1 MATATRAKV
10 RPRRSVLYM
19 PGSNARALDK
29 ARTLPADSL
38 ILDLE
43 DAVAPDAKDQARA
56 QVGEAVAAGGYGDRE
71 VFIRVNGAATPWG
84 PADLDAAAAALPDGI
99 LIPKVDDPA
108 DLAAAA
114 AVMDRVDPDRTVAL
128 WAMIETPLGILNARE
143 IAAYAREPGS
153 RLAGFVMGTNDLAK
167 ETGARIVPGR
177 GPMVPWLMQAL
188 AAARA
193 YGIAIVDGV
202 YNDLDDARGFL
213 EECVAAR
220 DMGFDGKTLIH
231 PMQIETANRTFTPS
245 ATEVAWA
252 QKVVETFAVPENADK
267 GAVKVDGRMVER
279 LHADMASRTLVLME
293 AIARRELTA
302 TAS

>member
-1 MATATRAKV
+1 MTVV

-29 ARTLPADSL
+29 ARSLPADSL

-43 DAVAPDAKDQARA
+43 DAVAPDAKDQARQ
-56 QVGEAVAAGGYGDRE
+56 QVSEAVTAGGYGERE
-71 VFIRVNGAATPWG
+71 IFIRINGADTPWG
-84 PADLDAAAAALPDGI
+84 ASDLDAAAAAMPDGI
-99 LIPKVDDPA
+99 LVPKVSSPDDLKA
-108 DLAAAA
+108 ISK
-114 AVMDRVDPDRTVAL
+114 VMDGADPERKVAL
-128 WAMIETPLGILNARE
+128 WAMIETPLAILNVGAIAAHARE
-143 IAAYAREPGS
+143 EGS

-167 ETGARIVPGR
+167 ETGARIVSGR
-177 GPMVPWLMQAL
+177 GPMIPWLMTAL

-202 YNDLDDARGFL
+202 YNDLDDPRGFL
-213 EECVAAR
+213 EECAAAR

-252 QKVVETFAVPENADK
+252 QKVVETFRVPENADK
-267 GAVKVDGRMVER
+267 GAVRIDGRMVER
-279 LHADMASRTLVLME
+279 LHADMAARTLTLMD
-293 AIARRELTA
+293 AIAMREVTA

>member
-1 MATATRAKV
+1 MAVV

-19 PGSNARALDK
+19 PGSNSRALEKARA
-29 ARTLPADSL
+29 LPADSL

-43 DAVAPDAKDQARA
+43 DAVAPDAKEEARA
-56 QVGEAVAAGGYGDRE
+56 RVAEAVTAGGYGARE
-71 VFIRVNGAATPWG
+71 VFIRVNGRDTPWG
-84 PADLDAAAAALPDGI
+84 PADLDAAAAALPDGV
-99 LIPKVDDPA
+99 LIPKVSSA
-108 DLAAAA
+108 EDLAAAA
-114 AVMDRVDPDRTVAL
+114 GVMDAADPAGTVAL
-128 WAMIETPLGILNARE
+128 WAMIETPLAILNIRE

-167 ETGARIVPGR
+167 ETGARIVSGR
-177 GPMVPWLMQAL
+177 APMVPWLMQAL

-252 QKVVETFAVPENADK
+252 QKVVEVFAEPENADK
-267 GAVKVDGRMVER
+267 GAVRVDGRMVER
-279 LHADMASRTLVLME
+279 LHADMAARTLVLME
-293 AIARRELTA
+293 AIAMRELTA